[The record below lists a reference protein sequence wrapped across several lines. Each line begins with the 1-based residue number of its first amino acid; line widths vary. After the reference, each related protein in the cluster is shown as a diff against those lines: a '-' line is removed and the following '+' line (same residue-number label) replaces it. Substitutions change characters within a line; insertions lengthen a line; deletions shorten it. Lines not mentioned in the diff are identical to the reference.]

1 MLGEP
6 CESFDVHTRGVAGD
20 RLFAIRD
27 SHGKFGSGK
36 STRRFRQIDG
46 LFGFQAIY
54 EGEVPVIRFPD
65 GRTMRGD
72 HPDIHTALS
81 NSLGQPVTL
90 AREASISHLDAGPV
104 HLLTTAS
111 LAWLRAMVP
120 EANADARRFRPNLVI
135 DVPGATQ
142 VERGWLGKML
152 CIGERVKLRV
162 SAATERCGMVAFAQ
176 VDVPYDIR
184 ILRCLTQEA
193 ALHFGVYAEVLVPAK
208 IKRGD
213 SVTVVDE
220 TVSEQN
226 GLLTNG

>member
-1 MLGEP
+1 MLGEQ
-6 CESFDVHTRGVAGD
+6 CEYLDVNTRGVAGD

-27 SHGKFGSGK
+27 ANGKFGSGK

-46 LFGFQAIY
+46 LFGFHAVY
-54 EGEVPVIRFPD
+54 EGEVPAMLFPD

-81 NSLGQPVTL
+81 NTLGQPVTL
-90 AREASISHLDAGPV
+90 AQEAGISHLDAGPV

-111 LAWLRAMVP
+111 LAWLRAAVP
-120 EANADARRFRPNLVI
+120 EVATDERRFRPNLLI

-142 VERGWLGKML
+142 VERGWLGKL
-152 CIGERVKLRV
+152 LSIGEEVRLRV
-162 SAATERCGMVAFAQ
+162 SGATERCGMVAFAQ
-176 VDVPYDIR
+176 ADLPYDAR
-184 ILRCLTQEA
+184 ILKCITQEA
-193 ALHFGVYAEVLVPAK
+193 ALHFGVYTEVLVPGK

-220 TVSEQN
+220 E
-226 GLLTNG
+226 

>member
-1 MLGEP
+1 MDASNTHTQPANGTHARGIVASLWRYPVKSMLGEP
-6 CESFDVHTRGVAGD
+6 CESFNVHTCGFAGD

-27 SHGKFGSGK
+27 SHCNFGSGK
-36 STRRFRQIDG
+36 STRGFRQIDG
-46 LFGFQAIY
+46 LFGFQASY

-104 HLLTTAS
+104 HLLTTTS

-135 DVPGATQ
+135 DMPGATQ

-152 CIGERVKLRV
+152 CIGERV
-162 SAATERCGMVAFAQ
+162 SCE
-176 VDVPYDIR
+176 
-184 ILRCLTQEA
+184 
-193 ALHFGVYAEVLVPAK
+193 
-208 IKRGD
+208 
-213 SVTVVDE
+213 
-220 TVSEQN
+220 
-226 GLLTNG
+226 